1 MPVST
6 QKYLPIS
13 EIKRDCV
20 ILKDGSLRAVLLTS
34 SINFALKSREEQEA
48 IVSGY
53 VQFLNALDFP
63 LQIVVQSRPV
73 NIDPYLEHLK
83 KLRSQQTNELL
94 RAQMA
99 DYIDF
104 VGELVELGQIM
115 SRRFYVIVPYN
126 PMGDKKRGFF
136 SRLIDVFTAPT
147 RIVFR
152 EQRFEKYRQLLFRR
166 VDNVISALASL
177 GIKSVPLDTQSLIE
191 LYYNTY
197 NPRVSQN
204 QRLAKIEELRV
215 ES

>member
-1 MPVST
+1 
-6 QKYLPIS
+6 
-13 EIKRDCV
+13 
-20 ILKDGSLRAVLLTS
+20 
-34 SINFALKSREEQEA
+34 
-48 IVSGY
+48 
-53 VQFLNALDFP
+53 
-63 LQIVVQSRPV
+63 
-73 NIDPYLEHLK
+73 
-83 KLRSQQTNELL
+83 
-94 RAQMA
+94 
-99 DYIDF
+99 
-104 VGELVELGQIM
+104 
-115 SRRFYVIVPYN
+115 
-126 PMGDKKRGFF
+126 MGDKKRGFF